1 MRFITY
7 CRVSTDKQGIRG
19 LGMAAQDDAVARY
32 IASVGGELIQQYT
45 EVETG
50 KGANPNRPQ
59 LRAALAHCKIVGAT
73 LLIAKLDRL
82 ARNVYFVSGLMES
95 GVDFIAADMP
105 TANRLTIH
113 VMAAFAEHEAKVI
126 SERTKAGLVQ
136 ARIRGSKLG
145 GFRLRAEITPVQ
157 RELALQI
164 RQESARVRAAS
175 YMPMIRLIRDTGASS
190 LQAVAAQLNASN
202 IPAPRGGLWSAMQ
215 VSRIESSAR

>member
-19 LGMAAQDDAVARY
+19 LGMAAQDDSVARY
-32 IASVGGELIQQYT
+32 IASVGGELVKQYT

-59 LRAALAHCKIVGAT
+59 LKAALAHCKLIGAT

-126 SERTKAGLVQ
+126 SDRTKAGLAQ

-145 GFRLRAEITPVQ
+145 GFRPRACITPEK
-157 RELALQI
+157 REAALQA
-164 RQESARVRAAS
+164 RQESAKVRATS
-175 YMPMIRLIRDTGASS
+175 ILPMIQLIKTTGTKT
-190 LQAVAAQLNASN
+190 LHGIAAALNASN
-202 IPAPRGGLWSAMQ
+202 IPAPRGGQWSATQ
-215 VSRIESSAR
+215 VSRLERIAA